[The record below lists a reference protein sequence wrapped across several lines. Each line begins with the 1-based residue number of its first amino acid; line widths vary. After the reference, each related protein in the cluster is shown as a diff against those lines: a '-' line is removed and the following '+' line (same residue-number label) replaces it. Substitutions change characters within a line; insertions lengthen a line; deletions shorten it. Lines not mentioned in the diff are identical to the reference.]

1 MKRKYTPYTLVLAL
15 LAYPMFTCAQGR
27 FAVQFTDKSA
37 SPFSISSPL
46 DFLSQ
51 RAIDR
56 RISQGISIDQY
67 DIPVNP
73 SYLNGI
79 VSAGGS
85 IRASSR
91 WLNAAVIDVPGA
103 VELAAIQALPYVM
116 SIRPAGAVFPGNMP
130 DKFVQEPL
138 VKNDVAPLHRNTAPI
153 PYGFSANQI
162 QQIGLHML
170 HNGGFTGAG
179 VRIAVIDAGFLDLP
193 LMRCL
198 DSIRLQGRILSTYD
212 FVDNESDVYD
222 DHYHGAAVLSC
233 IASNI
238 PDTLIGTAPH
248 ADYMLLRSED
258 AGSETIAEEFY
269 WAAAAEY
276 ADSAGADILS
286 TSLGYTTFDD
296 STQNH
301 SYADMDG
308 NTTPITIASD
318 VAASRGLIV
327 VNSAG
332 NEGNS
337 PWNYISAPADADSI
351 LSIGAVDAN
360 GNYASFSGN
369 GPTFDGRVKPDIAAC
384 GAATWLVSPF
394 SNNQPVQG
402 NGTSFSAPLIAGAMA
417 CLRQAYPALHSQQL
431 ISAIKSSAS
440 QSNSPDTLLG
450 FGIPNF
456 AFASMLLSVS
466 EETSITADQILVFPN
481 PAFMSEAVELKL
493 TAAPTTGTLQFR
505 MYDALGRSVYS
516 TTASSESR
524 DRTAS
529 IFVPAH
535 TVKSAGLYF
544 LEIEYNQER
553 KQVRLLYR

>member
-1 MKRKYTPYTLVLAL
+1 MKPTYTLLAWFMV
-15 LAYPMFTCAQGR
+15 AIACPAGSNAQGR
-27 FAVQFTDKSA
+27 FAVQFSDKSN
-37 SPFSISSPL
+37 SPYSISSPL

-56 RISQGISIDQY
+56 RIDQGIAIDQH

-73 SYLNGI
+73 AYLNGI
-79 VSAGGS
+79 LSAGGS

-91 WLNAAVIDVPGA
+91 WLNAAVIEVPSPI
-103 VELAAIQALPYVM
+103 ELAAIQALPYVV
-116 SIRPAGAVFPGNMP
+116 SIRPAGSLVSGGVPN
-130 DKFVQEPL
+130 KFVSEPTTK
-138 VKNDVAPLHRNTAPI
+138 VDAIPSQRSTAPI
-153 PYGFSANQI
+153 SYGFSADQI

-193 LMRCL
+193 LMRCI
-198 DSIRLQGRILSTYD
+198 DSTRMQGRILSTFD
-212 FVDNESDVYD
+212 FVDNEQDVYD

-248 ADYMLLRSED
+248 ADYILLRSED
-258 AGSETIAEEFY
+258 AGTETIAEEFY
-269 WAAAAEY
+269 WAVAAEY
-276 ADSAGADILS
+276 ADSSGADVLS

-301 SYADMDG
+301 TYADMNGD
-308 NTTPITIASD
+308 TTPITVASD
-318 VAASRGLIV
+318 LAASRGLIV

-351 LSIGAVDAN
+351 LSIGAVDVS

-369 GPTFDGRVKPDIAAC
+369 GPTYDGRVKPDIAAC
-384 GAATWLVSPF
+384 GASTWLVSPF

-417 CLRQAYPALHSQQL
+417 CLRQAYPTLPSQQL
-431 ISAIKSSAS
+431 IAAIKASAS
-440 QSNSPDTLLG
+440 QYTSPDTLLG

-456 AFASMLLSVS
+456 AFASMLLS
-466 EETSITADQILVFPN
+466 TSDLTNLSSSPLLFFPN
-481 PAFMSEAVELKL
+481 PALCSEAIALKT
-493 TAAPTTGTLQFR
+493 TANSAAGTFR
-505 MYDALGRSVYS
+505 VRMFDALGRLIYTTIVSSQLADGLNSVL
-516 TTASSESR
+516 
-524 DRTAS
+524 
-529 IFVPAH
+529 IPAN
-535 TVKSAGLYF
+535 TVNTPGFYIV
-544 LEIEYNQER
+544 EIESDAVR
-553 KQVRLLYR
+553 KQGRIVYR

>member
-1 MKRKYTPYTLVLAL
+1 MLVVAVLAIL
-15 LAYPMFTCAQGR
+15 LFPKLSGAQGR
-27 FAVQFTDKSA
+27 FAVQFTAKSS

-51 RAIDR
+51 RALDR
-56 RISQGISIDQY
+56 RIGQGIAIDQY

-73 SYLNGI
+73 SYINGLI
-79 VSAGGS
+79 SAGANVRS
-85 IRASSR
+85 ISR

-103 VELAAIQALPYVM
+103 AELAAIQALPYVN
-116 SIRPAGAVFPGNMP
+116 SIQPVGALVPGTMP
-130 DKFVQEPL
+130 DKFTPESL
-138 VKNDVAPLHRNTAPI
+138 VKHGATQTQRSTTPI
-153 PYGFSANQI
+153 PYGFSADQI

-198 DSIRLQGRILSTYD
+198 DSTRLQGRILSTYD
-212 FVDNESDVYD
+212 FVDGETDVYD

-248 ADYMLLRSED
+248 ADYILLRSED

-301 SYADMDG
+301 TYADMDG

-351 LSIGAVDAN
+351 LSIGAVDIT

-369 GPTFDGRVKPDIAAC
+369 GPTNDGRVKPDISAC

-417 CLRQAYPALHSQQL
+417 CLRQAYPSLHSQQL
-431 ISAIKSSAS
+431 IAAIKASAS
-440 QSNSPDTLLG
+440 QSNNPDTLLG
-450 FGIPNF
+450 YGIPNF
-456 AFASMLLSVS
+456 AFASMLLSAPEV
-466 EETSITADQILVFPN
+466 TSLTSTEILVFPN
-481 PAFMSEAVELKL
+481 PAFTTESVQLKF
-493 TAAPTTGTLQFR
+493 TTGPNTVAATQINIF
-505 MYDALGRSVYS
+505 DALGRIIFSTSALPKNGDFTFSVL
-516 TTASSESR
+516 
-524 DRTAS
+524 
-529 IFVPAH
+529 IPAN
-535 TVKSAGLYF
+535 TVKTEGMYF
-544 LEIEYNQER
+544 LQIESGKEK
-553 KQVRLLYR
+553 KQARLLYR